1 MSNVLTLSNL
11 SMKPLSLHD
20 LVVSDESGELY
31 TSFAV
36 SDGAMIDLDGL
47 AAIAEAPER
56 VVLTALSSLSTTDNN
71 LILNGMEVSG
81 TALSWPAEMPD
92 GETMRRVPIH
102 ARGLMRLEDEVH
114 VSEGL
119 AIVQDRRGRRHAV
132 RLTSPMSP
140 EGDPP
145 DEDAALVLSVD
156 VDRDDLAAR
165 GQVRPRVHYVS
176 LAEARE
182 PQHLILAMT
191 VRKNI
196 WASDVNRLVAPDHPI
211 ITGIM
216 ELLANLEHVTWT
228 EDRHG
233 WPWDKRQQGREWS
246 RYQTTATLAL
256 QATRTALMT
265 HASSTMDRIRLLRN
279 LHFQLRRSI
288 ERAEQNLLKWM
299 GTTEAPD
306 PYRLVIPVDA
316 ALAVEA
322 NRRVSSVA
330 QEFQKIFGTYNLRDQ
345 RKDNKRAYAQVF
357 VYAPLNRTGYDTL
370 VSQFSALAQFL
381 ERQHAGNPDLLSPRD
396 VEFVIRGGGTRRF
409 DDPKSIVD
417 ELVRGSGW
425 DPR

>member
-1 MSNVLTLSNL
+1 MSNVLTLSNV
-11 SMKPLSLHD
+11 SMKPLTLHE
-20 LVVSDESGELY
+20 LVIAHQSEELY
-31 TSFAV
+31 SSFVV

-56 VVLTALSSLSTTDNN
+56 VVLSALSSLSTTDNN
-71 LILNGMEVSG
+71 QILHGMELSG

-102 ARGLMRLEDEVH
+102 ARGLMRLESTVQ

-119 AIVQDRRGRRHAV
+119 AIVRDRRGCRHAV

-140 EGDPP
+140 DGAPP
-145 DEDAALVLSVD
+145 TQDAALVLSVE
-156 VDRDDLAAR
+156 VAQDDLAAR
-165 GQVRPRVHYVS
+165 GTVRPRLHYVS

-182 PQHLILAMT
+182 PHHLILAMT
-191 VRKNI
+191 VRKGI
-196 WASDVNRLVAPDHPI
+196 WASDVNRLVSPDHAI
-211 ITGIM
+211 ITGIL

-233 WPWDKRQQGREWS
+233 WPWDRRQQGREWS

-299 GTTEAPD
+299 GATEAPD
-306 PYRLVIPVDA
+306 PYRLVIPIDG
-316 ALAVEA
+316 ALAVAA
-322 NRRVSSVA
+322 NRRISSVA
-330 QEFQKIFGTYNLRDQ
+330 QEFQKIFGTYQVRDQ
-345 RKDNKRAYAQVF
+345 SKDSKRAYAQVF

-370 VSQFSALAQFL
+370 VAQFSSLTRFL
-381 ERQHAGNPDLLSPRD
+381 EHKHAANPDLLAPQD
-396 VEFVIRGGGTRRF
+396 VELVIRGGEARRF
-409 DDPKSIVD
+409 DDPRSIVD
-417 ELVRGSGW
+417 ELVRVSGW